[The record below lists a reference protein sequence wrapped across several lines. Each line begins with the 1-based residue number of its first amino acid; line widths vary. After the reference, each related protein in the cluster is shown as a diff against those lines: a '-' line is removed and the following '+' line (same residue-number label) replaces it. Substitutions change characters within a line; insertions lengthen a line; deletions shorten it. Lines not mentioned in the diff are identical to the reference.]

1 MMQWVP
7 WGQTLDD
14 FKAHVRTFRSV
25 FPDVIIASG
34 PGGNG
39 FYMLGSM
46 LPKRYDRTVIRQVLS
61 RRGVLEEISSAYDSP
76 RMTAVEWEDFILKLV
91 RLSGDE
97 VAAFAGKGPLVTDD
111 RPLPEYFLLRAL
123 SAK

>member
-46 LPKRYDRTVIRQVLS
+46 LPIRYDRTVIRSVLS
-61 RRGVLEEISSAYDSP
+61 RRGVLEEISSAYDLSLIHISEP
-76 RMTAVEWEDFILKLV
+76 TRLLSISYAVFCLK
-91 RLSGDE
+91 
-97 VAAFAGKGPLVTDD
+97 K
-111 RPLPEYFLLRAL
+111 
-123 SAK
+123 K